1 MSLVSPSRPAATDLD
16 FLRTLERTPALQDK
30 VCDLGA
36 VSPFFRRCAPCKTG
50 DPPPRLAL
58 PPPRPCAPDGP
69 HRGPAVPASQ
79 QGNTCKVL
87 NARQVG
93 EQPVD
98 APQLKALLAPYPS
111 DDMICWPV
119 RARVGNVRN
128 NDPSLIEPVAA
139 AG

>member
-79 QGNTCKVL
+79 QGNACKVL
-87 NARQVG
+87 A
-93 EQPVD
+93 
-98 APQLKALLAPYPS
+98 KH
-111 DDMICWPV
+111 I
-119 RARVGNVRN
+119 
-128 NDPSLIEPVAA
+128 
-139 AG
+139 